1 MRTATVTRSPET
13 QFRIRNSA
21 GRRGDCRRT
30 MTFHQVLSGSL
41 EDNMKLYF
49 DDLFRED
56 GITKEAAWK
65 MKQLS

>member
-1 MRTATVTRSPET
+1 
-13 QFRIRNSA
+13 
-21 GRRGDCRRT
+21 